1 MLNKKMILSVL
12 IIGCIAT
19 VAGAGT
25 WAYYTSSA
33 NSYGNSFT
41 AGNLKV
47 TVDQEIGDNLVKP
60 GETIGDKSIIIKNA
74 GDLPIGNFYLT
85 FSPSANDL
93 SSNIAFDDLYLN
105 GDWVMDGG
113 PLSSLSSL
121 TDYQYTPSS
130 PVQPGET
137 LTITLTNLRMDPSV
151 TDGQGEK
158 STLVT
163 TVTAEQ
169 QI

>member
-25 WAYYTSSA
+25 WAYYTSSV

-47 TVDQEIGDNLVKP
+47 TVDSEIGDNLVKP
-60 GETIGDKSIIIKNA
+60 GETIGDKTIIIKNA
-74 GDLPIGNFYLT
+74 GDLPIGSFFIT
-85 FSPSANDL
+85 FSPTANDL
-93 SSNIAFDDLYLN
+93 SNNIAFDNLYLN
-105 GDWVMDGG
+105 SDWVMGG
-113 PLSSLSSL
+113 GTLSSLSSL
-121 TDYQYTPSS
+121 TNYQYTPYS

-151 TDGQGEK
+151 TGGQGEK
-158 STLVT
+158 CSLVT